1 MPTSSADGRPE
12 PAHPWA
18 VELRSVSV
26 DFRVRRPHGPGST
39 VSALADIDLTIGVGE
54 RVGLLGSSGAG
65 KSTLLDVIAG
75 VVTPTA
81 GDVQVL
87 GATTESLDERALRRH
102 RSRVGV
108 VRQPHG
114 LPGHLRVVH
123 NVNGGLLGSWSPL
136 RAVTSLIRPHGR
148 EEVRAVLDRVGL
160 DGLSDRR
167 TADLSGG
174 QQQRVAVARA
184 LIQDPDLLLADEPVS
199 AVDPTLSDDVL
210 TLLSPTTPTA
220 RTLIVSLHD
229 PALARRH
236 VDRVVGLH
244 QGRIAFDLPSSDV
257 TDMVLD
263 DLYRLVD

>member
-1 MPTSSADGRPE
+1 MPTSSADGRRDPVR
-12 PAHPWA
+12 PPA

-26 DFRVRRPHGPGST
+26 DFRVGRRGGLDSG
-39 VSALADIDLTIGVGE
+39 VAALADVDLTVGVGE

-81 GDVQVL
+81 GDVHVL
-87 GATTESLDERALRRH
+87 GAVLESLDERALRRH
-102 RSRVGV
+102 RARVGV

-114 LPGHLRVVH
+114 LPGQLRVVH
-123 NVNGGLLGSWSPL
+123 NVNAGLLGSWSPM
-136 RAVTSLIRPHGR
+136 RAVLSLIRPHGR
-148 EEVRAVLDRVGL
+148 EAVHAALRQVGL

-210 TLLSPTTPTA
+210 TLLSEPTPTA

-244 QGRIAFDLPSSDV
+244 QGRVAFDLASSDV
-257 TDMVLD
+257 TDGVLD
-263 DLYRLVD
+263 DLYRLAD